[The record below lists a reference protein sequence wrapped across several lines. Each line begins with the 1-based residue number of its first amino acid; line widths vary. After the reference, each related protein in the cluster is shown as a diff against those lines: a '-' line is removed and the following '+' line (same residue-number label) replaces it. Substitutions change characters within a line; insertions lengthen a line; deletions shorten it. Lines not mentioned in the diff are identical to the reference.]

1 MNKPSYGVIVGR
13 FQVNE
18 LHDGH
23 MELFRIV
30 CSRHNRVLVFIGT
43 APAGLTRNN
52 PLDYETRRRMIQA
65 KFPNISTAPLPDVN
79 NDELWSKNLDT
90 EISKQLSADFGEVTL
105 YGGRDSFVPHYHGH
119 FKPVELPIEIAV
131 SGADIRERL
140 TNTVMESADFRS
152 GCVYTVNNIRPRVI
166 PCVDIIIARQ
176 DVVKPYDPEKGTVAI
191 REIKVLLARKTGE
204 VGWRFVGGH
213 AETTSPDFESDAKR
227 EAYEETHCDVNSLEY
242 IGSALVDD
250 WRWRKDPDK
259 IKTLIFIG
267 WTASSLAE
275 AHDDIAEARWV
286 HIDFLEQVF
295 LVPEHVAIYEKLKK
309 HMEPRYATTTA
320 R

>member
-1 MNKPSYGVIVGR
+1 MNNPSYGVIVGR

-30 CSRHNRVLVFIGT
+30 KSRHNRVLVFIGC
-43 APAGLTRNN
+43 APAGITRNN

-65 KFPNISTAPLPDVN
+65 KFPDISTAPLPDLG
-79 NDELWSKNLDT
+79 NDEIWSKNLDV
-90 EISKQLSADFGEVTL
+90 EISKQLSADFGDVTL
-105 YGGRDSFVPHYHGH
+105 YGARDSFLPHYHGH
-119 FKPVELPIEIAV
+119 FKPVELPFEVKV
-131 SGADIRERL
+131 SGSEIRERL

-152 GCVYTVNNIRPRVI
+152 GCIYTVNNIRPRVI
-166 PCVDIIIARQ
+166 PCVDIIIARNTISG
-176 DVVKPYDPEKGTVAI
+176 DGTREGRVVTPHI
-191 REIKVLLARKTGE
+191 LIARKCGE
-204 VGWRFVGGH
+204 TGWRFVGGH

-242 IGSALVDD
+242 IGSALIDD

-267 WTASSLAE
+267 WTSSSLAE
-275 AHDDIAEARWV
+275 GHDDIAEARWV
-286 HIDFLEQVF
+286 DLGFLENVF
-295 LVPEHVAIYEKLKK
+295 LVPEHVVIYDKLKK
-309 HMEPRYATTTA
+309 HMEKKYATTA
-320 R
+320 GS